1 MLVMKYAPGGNL
13 HNYLQEN
20 FTKLTWRFNDYGKLD
35 ILWQILE
42 GYIGYFLIWFIN
54 IL

>member
-20 FTKLTWRFNDYGKLD
+20 FTSLTWWKGGKGKLD
-35 ILWQILE
+35 ILWQILD
-42 GYIGYFLIWFIN
+42 GYIGYFF
-54 IL
+54 